1 MSMRIQIMVIMFV
14 GIEDINS
21 RDYLSSGNDA
31 GKNFHL
37 ITLTVDQDE
46 YQFQS
51 SFVRG

>member
-1 MSMRIQIMVIMFV
+1 MVIMFV